1 MTMTPRMFVAAFA
14 LTAATACGAT
24 VPIDDGGGSES
35 GSEESATTDPVPTD
49 CVYNG
54 ETILDGQT
62 YGTPDGCVTYQCD
75 AGAMIVIDD
84 SLETVA
90 GDLTLDNQPEV
101 AAHTCLG
108 VVEGSLTI
116 TGSAADLT
124 PLDQLTRVGGSL
136 TIEAAA
142 VTSLNGLQTLAE
154 VDAGLVIR
162 GNASLTQLAFQPYMS
177 LFGDVTIENNDVL
190 ASLAGAE
197 FIGACVSC
205 FDDGEATTG
214 DPGDPGSGGGDES
227 GGGEAGS
234 ATAGEDEPSPGGT
247 FYGNILIAENDV
259 LVDISALGN
268 LVYAWQSVRLRGNA
282 ALTSIAALRLQQVQ
296 GDLEIANQPA
306 LDTLAVESFA
316 SGVLVAGVTTI
327 CGNLGGV
334 SCP

>member
-1 MTMTPRMFVAAFA
+1 MTMTPRMFVAALA

-24 VPIDDGGGSES
+24 VPADDMGGSES
-35 GSEESATTDPVPTD
+35 GSEESATTEPVPTD
-49 CVYNG
+49 CAWNG
-54 ETILDGQT
+54 QTIADGQT
-62 YGTPDGCVTYQCD
+62 FATPDGCVTYQCD

-116 TGSAADLT
+116 SGSATDLSA
-124 PLDQLTRVGGSL
+124 LDQLTRVGGTL
-136 TIEAAA
+136 TIEGAA
-142 VTSLNGLQTLAE
+142 VASLNGLQTLAE

-162 GNASLTQLAFQPYMS
+162 DNASLTQLAFQPYLS
-177 LFGDVTIENNDVL
+177 LFGDVTIENNDAL

-214 DPGDPGSGGGDES
+214 PSDPGSGGDET
-227 GGGEAGS
+227 GGEAGS
-234 ATAGEDEPSPGGT
+234 ATAGADEPSPGGT
-247 FYGNILIAENDV
+247 FYGNILIADNDV
-259 LVDISALGN
+259 LVDISAMSN

-282 ALTSIAALRLQQVQ
+282 MLNTIASLRLQQVQ
-296 GDLEIANQPA
+296 GDLEITNQPA
-306 LDTLAVESFA
+306 LDTLSAESFA
-316 SGVLVAGVTTI
+316 SGVAVAGITTI

-334 SCP
+334 ACP

>member
-1 MTMTPRMFVAAFA
+1 MTMTPRMIVAVFA
-14 LTAATACGAT
+14 LAAVTACGAT
-24 VPIDDGGGSES
+24 VPADDVGGSES
-35 GSEESATTDPVPTD
+35 GSESATTEPLPTECAWD
-49 CVYNG
+49 G
-54 ETILDGQT
+54 QIFEDGQT
-62 YGTPDGCVTYQCD
+62 YATPDGCVTYQCD

-84 SLETVA
+84 SLETVQ

-116 TGSAADLT
+116 SGSAADLT
-124 PLDQLTRVGGSL
+124 PLDQLSRVGGSL

-142 VTSLNGLQTLAE
+142 VTSLDGLQTLAE
-154 VDAGLVIR
+154 VDGGMVIR
-162 GNASLTQLAFQPYMS
+162 DNASLEQLAFQPYLS

-190 ASLAGAE
+190 VSLAGAE

-214 DPGDPGSGGGDES
+214 DPGDPGSGGDES
-227 GGGEAGS
+227 GGEAGS
-234 ATAGEDEPSPGGT
+234 ADGADEPTPGGT

-282 ALTSIAALRLQQVQ
+282 ALASIAALRLQQVQ

-306 LDTLAVESFA
+306 LDTVAVEGFA
-316 SGVLVAGVTTI
+316 SGVAVAGITTI

-334 SCP
+334 ACP

>member
-1 MTMTPRMFVAAFA
+1 MMPRIVALFA
-14 LTAATACGAT
+14 LAATTACGAS
-24 VPIDDGGGSES
+24 VPIDDGGGSEGSES
-35 GSEESATTDPVPTD
+35 GSESATTDPVPTD
-49 CVYNG
+49 CFWNG
-54 ETILDGQT
+54 QTIADGQT
-62 YGTPDGCVTYQCD
+62 YATPDGCVTYECD

-90 GDLTLDNQPEV
+90 GDLVLDNQPEV

-116 TGSAADLT
+116 SGTAADLSA
-124 PLDQLTRVGGSL
+124 LDQLTRVGGSL

-154 VDAGLVIR
+154 IDAGLVIR
-162 GNASLTQLAFQPYMS
+162 DNASLTQLAFQPYMS

-190 ASLAGAE
+190 TSLAGAE

-205 FDDGEATTG
+205 FDDGEATTDSG
-214 DPGDPGSGGGDES
+214 DPGGDE
-227 GGGEAGS
+227 GGEVGS

-247 FYGNILIAENDV
+247 FYGNILIAENDA
-259 LVDISALGN
+259 LVDISAISN

-282 ALTSIAALRLQQVQ
+282 VLNTIAALRLQQVQ

-306 LDTLAVESFA
+306 LDTVSVESFA
-316 SGVLVAGVTTI
+316 STVAVAGTTTI

-334 SCP
+334 ACP